1 MDDRPIDALARRF
14 DRLERQNRRL
24 RRAVALLG
32 VAAVALAIPGAWR
45 ARPVAARQ
53 AERQAAGNP
62 AADRSPAEL
71 VRERLDLSRRA
82 LDIITKSWSR
92 GAPVM
97 NQAGDVYAW
106 SSRLMGTQIYLSMAE
121 GEARVEDPE
130 VYLGLSNIQPNPGRT
145 AAFRDHLARMRAW
158 EDRLRPLAK
167 SGVLSTLG
175 FLEVEPRRVQA
186 ELWLARERQKS
197 GQR

>member
-1 MDDRPIDALARRF
+1 MDDRPIDAPDRRLG
-14 DRLERQNRRL
+14 RLERQNRRL
-24 RRAVALLG
+24 RRAVVLLAI
-32 VAAVALAIPGAWR
+32 AAVAPAIPGAWK

-53 AERQAAGNP
+53 VEKKEAVERP
-62 AADRSPAEL
+62 PAEL

-82 LDIITKSWSR
+82 LDIITRSWSR

-97 NQAGDVYAW
+97 NQAGDVYSW

-121 GEARVEDPE
+121 GETRVEDPE
-130 VYLGLSNIQPNPGRT
+130 VYLSLTNIKPNPERT

-158 EDRLRPLAK
+158 EERLRPLAR

-175 FLEVEPRRVQA
+175 FLEVESRRVQA
-186 ELWLARERQKS
+186 ELWLARERQKQ
-197 GQR
+197 GQ

>member
-1 MDDRPIDALARRF
+1 MADRPIDAPARRPG
-14 DRLERQNRRL
+14 RLRRENRRL

-32 VAAVALAIPGAWR
+32 VAAFGLAIPGVWK

-53 AERQAAGNP
+53 VERPDGGDQAAERP
-62 AADRSPAEL
+62 PAEL

-82 LDIITKSWSR
+82 LAIIMKSWSR

-121 GEARVEDPE
+121 GEPRVEDPE
-130 VYLGLSNIQPNPGRT
+130 VYLRLSNLKPNPERT

-158 EDRLRPLAK
+158 EDRLRPLAQ

-175 FLEVEPRRVQA
+175 FLEVESRRVQA
-186 ELWLARERQKS
+186 ELWLARERQ
-197 GQR
+197 RNP